1 MRRSSSR
8 PPRLPARRQHA
19 LKELEVVKGKW
30 ANRGEMSAGEAAVGG
45 LFAAE
50 VFAWFCVG
58 EIIGR
63 GGTILDYYP

>member
-1 MRRSSSR
+1 
-8 PPRLPARRQHA
+8 
-19 LKELEVVKGKW
+19 VVKGKW